1 VKAYD
6 YVIVGAGSAG
16 CVLAAR
22 LTEEADVRVLLL
34 EAGPEARAWEI
45 DMPSGLGRLLANDR
59 FNWAYIGDPEPYLD
73 NRRLSHPRG
82 RVLGGSSSINGMMYV
97 RGHARDYDGWAQSG
111 NKGWRYADLLPY
123 FKRAEHHQNGASAY
137 HGGEGPLRVTAPNG
151 PSSNHGAGSL
161 GQAFIAAGQQAGY
174 AVTPDSNGAQ
184 QEGFGPCDRTTHGGK
199 RWSTARGYLDPVRNR
214 PNLTIVTGALALE
227 VLFEGKRATGIAYAV
242 KGAQQTV
249 RAEREVILCGGA
261 INSPQLL
268 QLSGVG
274 DPDLL
279 QRLGVKVQQALPGVG
294 ANLSDH
300 PDIVVQ
306 YACKQPVTLAKKA
319 RAPGKFLTGAQWFL
333 AKSGPAASNHFEA
346 GGFIRSRAGI
356 EHPDLQFTFMPL
368 AVKPGTVETRSEH
381 SFQVH
386 IDLLR
391 PESLGRVAAQSAD
404 PRKAPSILFN
414 YLRSQRDRDD
424 FRRSVALIRE
434 ILAQA
439 ALEPYRGAEL
449 FPGPDVKSDA
459 AVDAWVRQA
468 VETCYHPVGTCKMGR
483 DTDLGSVVDDTLR
496 VHGVEGLRVVDASIM
511 PSIVSGN
518 TNAPTIMIAE
528 KAADLIRGRPAL
540 TPSDAPVWIH
550 PNWET
555 EQR

>member
-1 VKAYD
+1 VKAFD

-22 LTEEADVRVLLL
+22 LTEDADVRVLLL
-34 EAGPEARAWEI
+34 EAGPPDKAWEI
-45 DMPSGLGRLLANDR
+45 DMPSGLARLLGNDR
-59 FNWAYIGDPEPYLD
+59 FNWAYVGDPEPYLD

-97 RGHARDYDGWAQSG
+97 RGHARDYDRWAQAG
-111 NKGWRYADLLPY
+111 NKGWSYADLLPY
-123 FKRAEHHQNGASAY
+123 FKRAEHHQNGASLY
-137 HGGEGPLRVTAPNG
+137 HGGDGPLRVTAPNG
-151 PSSNHGAGSL
+151 PSADGGTGLL
-161 GQAFIAAGQQAGY
+161 GRAFIEAGRQAGY
-174 AVTPDSNGAQ
+174 PVTPDCNGAQ

-214 PNLTIVTGALALE
+214 PNLRIVTGALALE
-227 VLFEGKRATGIAYAV
+227 VLFEGLRAVGVAYAV
-242 KGAQQTV
+242 NGAKQTA

-274 DPDLL
+274 DPALL
-279 QRLGVKVQQALPGVG
+279 QRLGIPVRQALPGVG

-333 AKSGPAASNHFEA
+333 AKTGPAASNHFEA

-368 AVKPGTVETRSEH
+368 AVMPGSVETRAEH

-391 PESLGRVAAQSAD
+391 PESLGRVEARSAD
-404 PRKAPSILFN
+404 PRQAPSILFN
-414 YLRSQRDRDD
+414 YLKSQRDRDD
-424 FRRSVALIRE
+424 FRRSLALIRE

-439 ALEPYRGAEL
+439 ALDPYRGAEL
-449 FPGPDVKSDA
+449 FPGPGVKSDA
-459 AVDAWVRQA
+459 EVDAWVRQA
-468 VETCYHPVGTCKMGR
+468 VETCYHPVGSCKMGR
-483 DTDLGSVVDDTLR
+483 DSDATSVVDDALR
-496 VHGVEGLRVVDASIM
+496 VHGLEGLRVVDASVM

-540 TPSDAPVWIH
+540 TPSEAPVWIH
-550 PNWET
+550 PQWET
-555 EQR
+555 SQR

>member
-1 VKAYD
+1 MKAFD

-22 LTEEADVRVLLL
+22 LTEDADVRVLLL

-151 PSSNHGAGSL
+151 HASPL

-199 RWSTARGYLDPVRNR
+199 RWSTARGYLDPVRDR

-227 VLFEGKRATGIAYAV
+227 VLFKGKRATGIAYAV

-424 FRRSVALIRE
+424 FRRSVVLIRE
-434 ILAQA
+434 ILGQA
-439 ALEPYRGAEL
+439 ALDPYRGDEL

-483 DTDLGSVVDDTLR
+483 DTDSGSVVDDALR
-496 VHGVEGLRVVDASIM
+496 VHGLEGLRVVDASIM

>member
-1 VKAYD
+1 MKTFD

-22 LTEEADVRVLLL
+22 LTEDAGVRVLLL

-59 FNWAYIGDPEPYLD
+59 FNWAYVGDPEPYLD
-73 NRRLSHPRG
+73 QRRLSHPRG

-123 FKRAEHHQNGASAY
+123 FKRAEHHQDGATDY
-137 HGGEGPLRVTAPNG
+137 HGGDGPLRVTAPNG
-151 PSSNHGAGSL
+151 PTSNGKAGPL
-161 GQAFIAAGQQAGY
+161 GQAFIAAGREAGY
-174 AVTPDSNGAQ
+174 PVTPDSNGAQ
-184 QEGFGPCDRTTHGGK
+184 QEGFGRCDRTTHGGK
-199 RWSTARGYLDPVRNR
+199 RWSTARGYLDPARVR

-227 VLFEGKRATGIAYAV
+227 ILFKGDRATGVVYAV
-242 KGAQQTV
+242 KGSKLCA

-268 QLSGVG
+268 QLSGIG
-274 DPDLL
+274 DPALL
-279 QRLGVKVQQALPGVG
+279 QRLGIPVRANLAGVG

-319 RAPGKFLTGAQWFL
+319 RSPGKFLTGAQWFL

-368 AVKPGTVETRSEH
+368 AVKPGTVETRAEH

-391 PESLGRVAAQSAD
+391 PESRGRVEAQSAD
-404 PRKAPSILFN
+404 PRKPPSILFN
-414 YLRSQRDRDD
+414 YLKSQRDRDD
-424 FRRSVALIRE
+424 FRRSVVLIRE

-439 ALEPYRGAEL
+439 ALDPYRGDEL

-459 AVDAWVRQA
+459 AIDAWVRQA

-483 DTDLGSVVDDTLR
+483 DTDALSVVDDTLR
-496 VHGVEGLRVVDASIM
+496 VHGMEGLRVVDASIM

-528 KAADLIRGRPAL
+528 KAADMIRGQPAL
-540 TPSDAPVWIH
+540 PASDAPVWIH

>member
-1 VKAYD
+1 MKAFD

-22 LTEEADVRVLLL
+22 LTEDADVRVLLL

-45 DMPSGLGRLLANDR
+45 DMPSGLGRLLATDR
-59 FNWAYIGDPEPYLD
+59 FNWAYVGDPEPYLD

-97 RGHARDYDGWAQSG
+97 RGHARDYDRWAQAG

-123 FKRAEHHQNGASAY
+123 FKRAEHHQDGASTY
-137 HGGEGPLRVTAPNG
+137 HGGEGPLRVSSPNG
-151 PSSNHGAGSL
+151 NAGPL
-161 GQAFIAAGQQAGY
+161 GQAFIEAGRQAGY
-174 AVTPDSNGAQ
+174 PVTVDCNGAQ

-199 RWSTARGYLDPVRNR
+199 RWSTARGYLDPVRDR
-214 PNLTIVTGALALE
+214 PNLTIITGALALK
-227 VLFEGKRATGIAYAV
+227 VLFEGRRATGIAYALNDRRET
-242 KGAQQTV
+242 AQ
-249 RAEREVILCGGA
+249 AEREVILCGGA
-261 INSPQLL
+261 FNSPQLL

-274 DPDLL
+274 DPALL
-279 QRLGVKVQQALPGVG
+279 QRLGVKIKQALPGVG

-306 YACKQPVTLAKKA
+306 YACKQPVTLAKRA

-368 AVKPGTVETRSEH
+368 AVMPGTVETRREH

-391 PESLGRVAAQSAD
+391 PESLGRVEVQSAD
-404 PRKAPSILFN
+404 PRMPPSILFN
-414 YLRSQRDRDD
+414 YLQSQRDRDD

-434 ILAQA
+434 ILAQT
-439 ALEPYRGAEL
+439 ALDPFRGDEL
-449 FPGPDVKSDA
+449 FPGHDVKSDA
-459 AVDAWVRQA
+459 AIDGWVRRA

-483 DTDLGSVVDDTLR
+483 DTDALSVVDDQLN
-496 VHGVEGLRVVDASIM
+496 VHGLEGLRVVDASIM

-528 KAADLIRGRPAL
+528 KAADMIRGLPAL
-540 TPSDAPVWIH
+540 TPSEAPVWIH
-550 PNWET
+550 PQWEKS
-555 EQR
+555 QR

>member
-1 VKAYD
+1 MKAFD

-22 LTEEADVRVLLL
+22 LTEDAEVRVLLL
-34 EAGPEARAWEI
+34 EAGPPDKAWEI
-45 DMPSGLGRLLANDR
+45 DMPSGLARLLANDR
-59 FNWAYIGDPEPYLD
+59 FNWAYVGDPEPYLD

-97 RGHARDYDGWAQSG
+97 RGHARDYDHWAQAG
-111 NKGWRYADLLPY
+111 NKGWSYADLLPY
-123 FKRAEHHQNGASAY
+123 FKRAEHHQNGASLY
-137 HGGEGPLRVTAPNG
+137 HGGDGPLRVTAPDEPPAKG
-151 PSSNHGAGSL
+151 GAGAL
-161 GQAFIAAGQQAGY
+161 GQAFIEAGRQAGY
-174 AVTPDSNGAQ
+174 PVTPDCNGAQ

-199 RWSTARGYLDPVRNR
+199 RWSTARGYLDPIRNR
-214 PNLTIVTGALALE
+214 PNLHIATGALALE
-227 VLFEGKRATGIAYAV
+227 VLFEGLRAVGVAYAV
-242 KGAQQTV
+242 NGARQTA
-249 RAEREVILCGGA
+249 RAEREVILSGGA

-268 QLSGVG
+268 QLSGVS
-274 DPDLL
+274 DPALL
-279 QRLGVKVQQALPGVG
+279 QRLGIPVRQALPGVG

-368 AVKPGTVETRSEH
+368 AVMPGTVETRAEH

-391 PESLGRVAAQSAD
+391 PESLGRVEARSAD
-404 PRKAPSILFN
+404 PRQPPSILFN
-414 YLRSQRDRDD
+414 YLKSQRDRDD
-424 FRRSVALIRE
+424 FRRSLALIRE

-439 ALEPYRGAEL
+439 ALDPYRGAEL
-449 FPGPDVKSDA
+449 FPGPGVKSDA

-468 VETCYHPVGTCKMGR
+468 VETCYHPVGSCKMGR
-483 DTDLGSVVDDTLR
+483 DSDATSVVDDTLR
-496 VHGVEGLRVVDASIM
+496 VHGLEGLRVVDASVM

-540 TPSDAPVWIH
+540 TPSAAPVWIH
-550 PNWET
+550 PQWET
-555 EQR
+555 SQR